1 MNADVGL
8 IFDWRISIGTIIE
21 IATIFFGGLFFLY
34 GMKSRIDLM
43 SIELVA
49 LKAAISKLSDILT
62 KLAVQDQR
70 LLNIESDIKDMRHGI
85 GFIVRP
91 TLP

>member
-1 MNADVGL
+1 MNGSMGL
-8 IFDWRISIGTIIE
+8 VFDWRISIGTIIE

-43 SIELVA
+43 SIELAA
-49 LKAAISKLSDILT
+49 LKAAIAKLSEILT
-62 KLAVQDQR
+62 RLAVQDQR
-70 LLNIESDIKDMRHGI
+70 LLNIENDIKDMRHGV

-91 TLP
+91 AI